1 MKKPT
6 QNESIAMMT
15 TSAGRALEYSRQA
28 LAVLDMWI
36 DTRRRMM
43 NWKAFVSRRFTA
55 RSVRRRNIW

>member
-36 DTRRRMM
+36 DTG
-43 NWKAFVSRRFTA
+43 AG
-55 RSVRRRNIW
+55 